1 MENTRVS
8 KQSGHVSN
16 KNLLNRQAWQGI
28 TGVPPGVTSYSAST
42 AGPEPAREMT
52 MGFEPIPLTPRAR
65 RLRFCASG
73 HAYRRTCEWLRSFL
87 VNCDVYIYRFGA
99 SLEREKPDGSVRAIT
114 YISRA
119 PLDSER
125 HWTPLDLEA
134 GGIVWAI
141 THLRGYLWGTKFRI
155 FSCLLYTSPSP
166 RD

>member
-1 MENTRVS
+1 MV
-8 KQSGHVSN
+8 
-16 KNLLNRQAWQGI
+16 AF
-28 TGVPPGVTSYSAST
+28 VP
-42 AGPEPAREMT
+42 REL
-52 MGFEPIPLTPRAR
+52 G

-155 FSCLLYTSPSP
+155 FSDHKAPESIGKVGDHSARVQRWLEFLTASDYIL
-166 RD
+166 